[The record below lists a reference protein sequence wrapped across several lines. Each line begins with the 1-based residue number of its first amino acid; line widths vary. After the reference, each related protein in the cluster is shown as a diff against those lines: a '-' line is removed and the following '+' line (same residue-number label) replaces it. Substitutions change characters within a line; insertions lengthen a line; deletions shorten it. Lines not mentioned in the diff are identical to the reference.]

1 MFIFSELAG
10 VREHD
15 LEVTDQA
22 RAAEENVSLINY
34 YFYYY
39 CVDSLINERS
49 LGVL

>member
-22 RAAEENVSLINY
+22 RAAEENVSLTLIY
-34 YFYYY
+34 YYY
-39 CVDSLINERS
+39 CVDSLINECS

>member
-22 RAAEENVSLINY
+22 RAAEENVSLTNNN
-34 YFYYY
+34 YYY